1 MLCFE
6 QDKGKDKNFRWVWRH
21 EIIFRAVKNV
31 RFQVIAAILNECKF
45 GFPKIFYA
53 LISFYFYAV
62 KCGAVKKG
70 ALILLFFVIAG
81 VVYAQQPD
89 SANVKIGIVQNGDS
103 LVFKNIKEVVVFP
116 DRKFKNKR
124 EYRRYSRYVRKV
136 KKVYPLAVEARE
148 LLKEYQPKYEAL
160 EDRGDQRKLMKQL
173 EKELLAKHKDELRK
187 WSISDG
193 RILLKLINRETERT
207 PYSLIKDFRGGFSA
221 TFWQG
226 VAKLFKNDLKTGYN
240 PEEEDKVLEEIVT
253 LIELGY
259 L

>member
-1 MLCFE
+1 MFLVAAVHAQKE
-6 QDKGKDKNFRWVWRH
+6 DTTAVNIGMVQD
-21 EIIFRAVKNV
+21 
-31 RFQVIAAILNECKF
+31 
-45 GFPKIFYA
+45 
-53 LISFYFYAV
+53 
-62 KCGAVKKG
+62 
-70 ALILLFFVIAG
+70 
-81 VVYAQQPD
+81 
-89 SANVKIGIVQNGDS
+89 GDT

-116 DRKFKNKR
+116 DREFKNKR
-124 EYRRYSRYVRKV
+124 QYRRYTRYVRKV

-148 LLKEYQPKYEAL
+148 LLHEYQPQYEAL
-160 EDRGDQRKLMKQL
+160 EDHGDRRKLMKQL
-173 EKELLAKHKDELRK
+173 EKELLAEHKEELKR

-226 VAKLFKNDLKTGYN
+226 IAKLFRNDLKAGYD

>member
-1 MLCFE
+1 MNRYNWI
-6 QDKGKDKNFRWVWRH
+6 KN
-21 EIIFRAVKNV
+21 
-31 RFQVIAAILNECKF
+31 
-45 GFPKIFYA
+45 Y
-53 LISFYFYAV
+53 SFYFYV
-62 KCGAVKKG
+62 IKNVCVRRGIV
-70 ALILLFFVIAG
+70 IVLFLMIAG
-81 VVYAQQPD
+81 VLQAQTPD
-89 SANVKIGIVQNGDS
+89 STRVNIGLVENGDT

-116 DRKFKNKR
+116 DREFKNKR
-124 EYRRYSRYVRKV
+124 QYRRYTRYVQKV

-148 LLKEYQPKYEAL
+148 LLKEYQPKYDSL

-173 EKELLAKHKDELRK
+173 EKELLAKHKEELKK
-187 WSISDG
+187 WSMSDG

-226 VAKLFKNDLKTGYN
+226 IAKLFKNDLKDGYD
-240 PEEEDKVLEEIVT
+240 PKEEDRILEEIVT